1 MGVEAFL
8 LERWWLDLI
17 ESSIEN
23 FLWLPLKKLRKS
35 IGVSGDSYQPALPS
49 SPPHSS

>member
-8 LERWWLDLI
+8 LERRWLDLI
-17 ESSIEN
+17 ESPTEN

-35 IGVSGDSYQPALPS
+35 TVVSGDPYQPTLPP